1 MKYDFSSSLRAMP
14 KRPSKSLTAGEE
26 RFRPGRPR
34 HYCKPTIWP
43 SGLSSSIIIT
53 PSLSTLNSARNS
65 SLQ

>member
-1 MKYDFSSSLRAMP
+1 M
-14 KRPSKSLTAGEE
+14 AGEE
-26 RFRPGRPR
+26 TFRPGRHT

-43 SGLSSSIIIT
+43 SGSSSSIIIT